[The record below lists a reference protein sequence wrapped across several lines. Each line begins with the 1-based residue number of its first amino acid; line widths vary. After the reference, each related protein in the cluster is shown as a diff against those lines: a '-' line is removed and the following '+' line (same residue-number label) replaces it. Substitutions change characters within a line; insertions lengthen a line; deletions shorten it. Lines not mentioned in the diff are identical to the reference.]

1 MTNLRVLILEDDELS
16 VKHLQFMLNQFGV
29 HQIKSC
35 NIHDFKFMV
44 SIEHYH
50 IIILDGFLEGGVSGL
65 DMIQHIDDTINNT
78 FIWVISGII
87 GENHIPRNLLPR
99 IHSFFKKP
107 IKEERLKKALQ
118 EINDE
123 VMKDFSLEG
132 VLDSF
137 LTPSFSTESLQ
148 ELIQKTPVVHGHE
161 LAILIC
167 LLAESRWTGQVN
179 LKIHS
184 NKYDARLLFLNGD
197 MISIQTPDQKSFF
210 GILAKAHGFVT
221 ETIIRKLISKGG
233 DEPIGHKLVHSGY
246 LSPHSVYFILEEQSK
261 IRLSQLMGFQQNY
274 KIKLIS
280 KDVQK
285 HSDGAVI
292 SFQKKPSFLLE
303 ILWSKIELEW
313 LKDFFSDKNNYVL
326 KFNHPKVSEMS
337 ERWQSN
343 FEQIMKQVDNQK
355 TISEVRKE
363 VSLDPHEFLFS
374 LYYLLVSKCLFYQ
387 KNKEDD
393 KFKSDLEARIKQ
405 FKKQMKKSHYFDLLG
420 LQKTASHSEI
430 KTRLTH
436 VIKVFHPDQYLD
448 PKIKKTCN
456 EILSYLNE
464 MKDILL
470 NTEKRN
476 QYTKNLKTKE
486 GENFVHLFSEYK
498 KGKEEILNNQ
508 RYADGLRIIEP
519 IKDEPSLPEDVKLYY
534 AWSLMKTYK
543 IQSINMK
550 TVFKI
555 LDRMSV
561 EMKCTTLY
569 FFVRALCYLKQDEK
583 SVAYD
588 YLKKCLAI
596 DENFFPARLEW
607 VQLKKDKSIFKKLFF
622 KAS

>member
-16 VKHLQFMLNQFGV
+16 VKHLQFMLNQFGI

-65 DMIQHIDDTINNT
+65 DMIQHIDDTIKNT

-99 IHSFFKKP
+99 IHTFFKKP
-107 IKEERLKKALQ
+107 INGEKLERALKKV
-118 EINDE
+118 NDE
-123 VMKDFSLEG
+123 VTKDLSLEG
-132 VLDSF
+132 ILDSF
-137 LTPSFSTESLQ
+137 LTPSFSSESLRS
-148 ELIQKTPVVHGHE
+148 LIQTSPAVHGHE

-167 LLAESRWTGQVN
+167 LLADSRWTGQVN
-179 LKIHS
+179 LKIS
-184 NKYDARLLFLNGD
+184 KKYDVRLLFLNGD
-197 MISIQTPDQKSFF
+197 MVSIQTPDQKSFF

-221 ETIIRKLISKGG
+221 ESVIRKLISKGG

-274 KIKLIS
+274 KIKLVS
-280 KDVQK
+280 KSVQK
-285 HSDGAVI
+285 HSDGVVI
-292 SFQKKPSFLLE
+292 SFQQKPSFLLE

-326 KFNHPKVSEMS
+326 KFNHPKVNEMNK
-337 ERWQSN
+337 RWQNN

-355 TISEVRKE
+355 TVSEIRKE

-387 KNKEDD
+387 KNKEDE
-393 KFKSDLEARIKQ
+393 KLKSDLEARIKQ

-420 LQKTASHSEI
+420 LQKKASSSEV
-430 KTRLTH
+430 KNRLTH

-456 EILSYLNE
+456 EILFHLNE

-470 NTEKRN
+470 NKEKRIK
-476 QYTKNLKTKE
+476 YTKTLEKKQ

-498 KGKEEILNNQ
+498 KGKEEISRSQ
-508 RYADGLRIIEP
+508 KYTEGLRIIEP
-519 IKDEPSLPEDVKLYY
+519 IKDESSLPEDVRLYY
-534 AWSLMKTYK
+534 TWALMKTHV
-543 IQSINMK
+543 IQDINMK

-561 EMKCTTLY
+561 EMKCTALY

-622 KAS
+622 NAS